1 MGHAPCRSRP
11 FFSQAVNS
19 LFVKEFLKP
28 LKWYAFA
35 AIETAVNTKTDSAAQ
50 SPKLLIVQFDER
62 SPKSVERM
70 ARAACNAG
78 AHLLVFDAAN
88 RPMGPNPPNLHGVE
102 KEAARSPGPVQAA
115 LSTAKRLEA
124 THVMTLGAL
133 AELTAE
139 DLVVI
144 AASVHDKPDAVIV
157 GRPDPAAAAGWR
169 TRWRR
174 RWGNFWYRMQTGI
187 ALDDI
192 RAGLCIYPLSV
203 LEALTLNSRPAI
215 FEIQAPVKAA
225 WAGIRMEQ
233 VIVPGLSRQFG
244 RKLPLAATILRTMM
258 TVHLTMRAITPLPHP
273 KIVSDSKAPNK
284 KISVIHPFRS
294 IKTLLTENTTPW
306 QLCLATVMGVFLG
319 ALPLIA
325 VHTIVILFAAGFF
338 RLNKLAALAASQLC
352 MPPIVPALCIETGY
366 YLRFGKFLTEVSLE
380 TLGYQAIDR
389 VYEWLL
395 GSLLLGPA
403 LAALAGAVVY
413 LAAVIIR
420 RNLGSTPQ
428 AS

>member
-1 MGHAPCRSRP
+1 M
-11 FFSQAVNS
+11 
-19 LFVKEFLKP
+19 
-28 LKWYAFA
+28 KWYAFA
-35 AIETAVNTKTDSAAQ
+35 AIESAVNTKTDSAAQ

-70 ARAACNAG
+70 ARAVRNAG
-78 AHLLVFDAAN
+78 AHLLVFDDAN
-88 RPMGPNPPNLHGVE
+88 RPIGPNLPNLHGVE
-102 KEAARSPGPVQAA
+102 KETARGTGPVQIALRAA
-115 LSTAKRLEA
+115 ARLAA
-124 THVMTLGAL
+124 THVMTLGAV
-133 AELTAE
+133 AELTAD
-139 DLVVI
+139 DLAVI
-144 AASVHDKPDAVIV
+144 AASVDDMPDAVFV
-157 GRPDPAAAAGWR
+157 GRPGPAAAAIDWR

-192 RAGLCIYPLSV
+192 RAGLCVYPLSV
-203 LEALTLNSRPAI
+203 LEALTFNPRPGI

-225 WAGIRMEQ
+225 WAGVHIEQ
-233 VIVPGLSRQFG
+233 VIVPGLERQIVRG
-244 RKLPLAATILRTMM
+244 LPWTTAIMRAMM

-273 KIVSDSKAPNK
+273 KIVSDSNEPNK

-306 QLCLATVMGVFLG
+306 QLCLATAMGVFLG

-352 MPPIVPALCIETGY
+352 MPPIVPAICIEAGY
-366 YLRFGKFLTEVSLE
+366 YLRFGEFLTEISIE

-403 LAALAGAVVY
+403 LAVLAGAVVY
-413 LAAVIIR
+413 LAAVTIR
-420 RNLGSTPQ
+420 RNL
-428 AS
+428 A